1 MRFVT
6 GLLLIVALLTGSSRG
21 AAARDSLPAASQ
33 SSAGSGASAYSFATG
48 AGVLFFHVKSD
59 RLAEFESVVARIR
72 QVLDTTTD
80 PARRQQADGWRI
92 YKSMEMTS
100 GPVYVFMFDP
110 ATTTADYDPIKLLG
124 EVMPVEVPDLYTQL
138 KNATAKVE
146 RMGLTKVR

>member
-1 MRFVT
+1 MRLATV
-6 GLLLIVALLTGSSRG
+6 LLLILAVLTGSSRG
-21 AAARDSLPAASQ
+21 AAARDAWQATPHA
-33 SSAGSGASAYSFATG
+33 SAGPSQYTFATG

-59 RLAEFESVVARIR
+59 RLAEFDAVVARIR

-92 YKSMEMTS
+92 YKSTETS
-100 GPVYVFMFDP
+100 AGPVYVFIFDP

-124 EVMPVEVPDLYTQL
+124 EAMPVEAPGLYAQL
-138 KNATAKVE
+138 KDATVKVE